1 MTLDDIRPKP
11 SERMLLVGATGTG
24 KTTLARAILRAY
36 PRVLVIDPKCTYDP
50 KDETYRMVRSI
61 SGLRLYGGTPR
72 LHYRPRPGDDNFQT
86 FDAVYRWAYGQRDIM
101 VYTDETFATMR
112 HTQSPDWQR
121 AIVTMG
127 RELGIG
133 AIFAT
138 QRPSGIDLRIYTESE
153 HKICFYLA
161 NVDDRKRMA
170 EEMGK
175 VVLIDPQQAAR
186 EASGEDH
193 KYAFWRWSHRDRKSR
208 LAELHLTD
216 DEE

>member
-1 MTLDDIRPKP
+1 M
-11 SERMLLVGATGTG
+11 
-24 KTTLARAILRAY
+24 
-36 PRVLVIDPKCTYDP
+36 
-50 KDETYRMVRSI
+50 
-61 SGLRLYGGTPR
+61 
-72 LHYRPRPGDDNFQT
+72 
-86 FDAVYRWAYGQRDIM
+86 YRWAYQQRNIM

-127 RELGIG
+127 RELGVG

-161 NVDDRKRMA
+161 NQDDRKRMA

-175 VVLIDPQQAAR
+175 VVMTDPQQAAR
-186 EASGEDH
+186 EASGEPH
-193 KYAFWRWSHRDRKSR
+193 PYAFWQWDKATRKSR
-208 LAELHLTD
+208 LAELHLP
-216 DEE
+216 EEKE